1 MFEIFRTR
9 STFALAVGYIM
20 VSVVAC
26 TLPLVHAL
34 GYEFSAVLGLLVA
47 FFSGPVAL
55 HQFRKFLPTKNQGSL
70 PNPLPVR
77 TFSLIATHFVLLVI
91 PFVILLANG
100 WLVPN
105 CSVFDGAMFFLLIP
119 IMTLVFVTAL
129 AVLCCTMFR
138 SGMSFVAYAVII
150 LLLCLHPVVQIL
162 TQPQLFAYNHLIGMF
177 VGFSWDEAQPSFR
190 TLLLYRTLT
199 LAYAALMFS
208 VSFEVMR
215 RRFTTTGSRIKVFF
229 VRSLALLS
237 VALLSVG
244 FVFSNELGFS
254 TSSRFL
260 ESELGARYTS
270 DHFIIVYSRKSFSS
284 HEILQVAEE
293 HEFRLHQVCKALDE
307 QWEMPIHSY
316 LYPDRE
322 TKKRLLGSETSQVAR
337 PWMREIHLS
346 ADGWRESL
354 KHELVHVVASK
365 FGPYIVH
372 TPVISTLGLT
382 EGLAMAIEWNYGNR
396 TLHQDAAAMLNY
408 GLLPSLRSTMTTGGF
423 LSGASSRSY
432 VASGSFTRWL
442 IDVHGMKLVK
452 RCYKED
458 NIETVMGS
466 TFDQLQRKWRE
477 YLKNIPREMP
487 DSLATLS
494 AFGGQSLFKKV
505 CARVLTEI
513 NQNASEAYARGEYEH
528 ALRDYSRSDFLSPN
542 PRAVYGQ
549 VFAMAKLGRFDAM
562 FSLTTRLLNDPA
574 RAASML
580 PLYLWKGDAAWQLG
594 DSALA
599 DESYSFLLRE
609 RIAGWPT
616 EVALRRR
623 EALRNPSVRDV
634 LMQVYFS
641 ELQGRSDSLHEK
653 SLLHLRSANVA
664 GKRSNL
670 LILELAE
677 RMAEDS
683 SLRIETVR
691 MLDAARDGRFQYE
704 CLLLAGDLFVQLGHL
719 DKAREHYLK
728 ALAIHPSPQAQR
740 VVADRIARCDFGMLW
755 RKKKLNSKNG

>member
-1 MFEIFRTR
+1 
-9 STFALAVGYIM
+9 
-20 VSVVAC
+20 
-26 TLPLVHAL
+26 
-34 GYEFSAVLGLLVA
+34 
-47 FFSGPVAL
+47 
-55 HQFRKFLPTKNQGSL
+55 
-70 PNPLPVR
+70 
-77 TFSLIATHFVLLVI
+77 LIATHSVLLGI

-105 CSVFDGAMFFLLIP
+105 CSVFYGAMFFLLIP
-119 IMTLVFVTAL
+119 VMTLVFVTAL
-129 AVLCCTMFR
+129 AVLCGTMFR

-177 VGFSWDEAQPSFR
+177 VGFSWDEGQPSFR

-208 VSFEVMR
+208 VSSEVIC
-215 RRFTTTGSRIKVFF
+215 RRFTTTEVICRRFTTTESRIKVFF
-229 VRSLALLS
+229 VRALALLS
-237 VALLSVG
+237 LAILSVG

-322 TKKRLLGSETSQVAR
+322 SKKRLLGSETSQVAR

-365 FGPYIVH
+365 FGPYIVR

-442 IDVHGMKLVK
+442 IDVHGLKLVK

-458 NIETVMGS
+458 NIEAIMGR

-477 YLKNIPREMP
+477 YLKNVPREMP

-513 NQNASEAYARGEYEH
+513 NRSASEAYARGEYEH
-528 ALRDYSRSDFLSPN
+528 ALRDYARSDFLSPN

-549 VFAMAKLGRFDAM
+549 VYAMAKLGRFDVM
-562 FSLTTRLLNDPA
+562 YSLTTRLLNDPV

-580 PLYLWKGDAAWQLG
+580 PLHLWKGDAAWQLG

-623 EALRNPSVRDV
+623 EALRNPSARDV

-641 ELQGRSDSLHEK
+641 EMQGRNDSLRKK
-653 SLLHLRSANVA
+653 SLQRLRSAYVA
-664 GKRSNL
+664 GRRSNL

-677 RMAEDS
+677 RMTEDS
-683 SLRIETVR
+683 SYRVETMRV
-691 MLDAARDGRFQYE
+691 LDAARDGRFQYE
-704 CLLLAGDLFVQLGHL
+704 CLLLAGDLLVQLGHL
-719 DKAREHYLK
+719 GNAREHYLK
-728 ALAIHPSPQAQR
+728 VLAIHPSPQAQR